1 MRYFLLPLAWL
12 FHLVILF
19 RNKFFDWGLIK
30 STSFDIP
37 VICVG
42 NLTVGGTGK
51 TPHIEYLIRLFQDR
65 FRVAV
70 LSRGYGRLTKGF
82 LMATPA
88 TTASQ
93 IGDEP
98 RQYSLKYEKAMVA
111 VHERRVKGIQLL
123 LENEAKPDLILL
135 DDAFQHRYVKAGL
148 NILLT
153 DYHRLYTDDYLLPV
167 GRLRD
172 IKSSASRAQVIVV
185 TKTPHVFSP
194 FIEEDLVKR
203 IHPLPHQTLF
213 FSFFKYDNYV
223 PVFNQSEVYI
233 PKSISSILLV
243 TGIANVYPLKEHLL
257 GKCADLVEMSY
268 PDHHHYTEK
277 DLQKISETFHD
288 MLGKSKIILTTE
300 KDAVRFKD
308 SEYLR
313 ILEKLPVFYIPIKV
327 AFHKSKGVSFD
338 EYIEDYVRKN
348 Y

>member
-1 MRYFLLPLAWL
+1 MKFFLLPFAWL
-12 FHLVILF
+12 FHLVILL
-19 RNKFFDWGLIK
+19 RHKLFDWRILK
-30 STSFDIP
+30 SSTFRIP

-65 FRVAV
+65 FQVAV
-70 LSRGYGRLTKGF
+70 LSRGYGRQSKGF
-82 LMATPA
+82 LVATA
-88 TTASQ
+88 DTTASQ

-98 RQYSLKYEKAMVA
+98 RQYSLKYPKATVA

-123 LENEAKPDLILL
+123 LENEAKPNLILL

-153 DYHRLYTDDYLLPV
+153 DYHHLYTDDYLLPV

-172 IKSSASRAQVIVV
+172 TRSSAQRAQAIVV
-185 TKTPHVFSP
+185 TKMPHVFSP
-194 FIEEDLVKR
+194 FIEQDLVKK
-203 IHPLPHQTLF
+203 IQPLPHQTLF
-213 FSFFKYDNYV
+213 FSYFKYGNYL
-223 PVFNQSEVYI
+223 PVFNQSEVFI
-233 PKSISSILLV
+233 PKNISSILLV

-257 GKCADLVEMSY
+257 GKCTDLVELSY
-268 PDHHHYTEK
+268 PDHHHYTEN

-288 MLGKSKIILTTE
+288 ILGKSKIILTTE

-327 AFHKSKGVSFD
+327 AFHKSKGISFD
-338 EYIEDYVRKN
+338 EYIEDYVKKN
-348 Y
+348 R

>member
-1 MRYFLLPLAWL
+1 MKFFLLPFAWL
-12 FHLVILF
+12 FHLVILL
-19 RNKFFDWGLIK
+19 RHKLFDWRILK
-30 STSFDIP
+30 SSTFRIP

-65 FRVAV
+65 FQVAV
-70 LSRGYGRLTKGF
+70 LSRGYGRQSKGF
-82 LMATPA
+82 LVATA
-88 TTASQ
+88 DTTASQ

-98 RQYSLKYEKAMVA
+98 RQYSLKYPRATVA

-123 LENEAKPDLILL
+123 LENEAKPNLILL

-153 DYHRLYTDDYLLPV
+153 DYHHLYTDDYLLPV

-172 IKSSASRAQVIVV
+172 TRSSAQRAQAIVV
-185 TKTPHVFSP
+185 TKMPHVFSP
-194 FIEEDLVKR
+194 FIEQDLVKK
-203 IHPLPHQTLF
+203 IQPLPHQTLF
-213 FSFFKYDNYV
+213 FSYFKYGNYL
-223 PVFNQSEVYI
+223 PVFNQSEVFI
-233 PKSISSILLV
+233 PKNISSILLV
-243 TGIANVYPLKEHLL
+243 TGIANVYPLREHLL
-257 GKCADLVEMSY
+257 GKCTDLVELSY
-268 PDHHHYTEK
+268 PDHHHYTEN

-288 MLGKSKIILTTE
+288 ILGKSKIILTTE

-327 AFHKSKGVSFD
+327 AFHKSKGISFD
-338 EYIEDYVRKN
+338 EYIEDYVKKN
-348 Y
+348 R